1 MAPAMIVFA
10 AGAQTPAPEPAERSA
25 IVSRMQEAARA
36 YADRLQNF
44 TCTQFLVRSA
54 GNSPDG
60 PHWKKLDTQEAELD
74 YVDRKEHYTLLRV
87 DGQAT
92 DATKRIKQ
100 GPYLT
105 PGGEF
110 GAMLQKIFTPQ
121 AQAGFEWDHEE
132 ADGAARSCVFRYK
145 VSQATST
152 EVIRVDGDSVRVGH
166 HGMVWADCETG
177 SVKQFRLESDF
188 GEVQL
193 KRAGPRFP
201 VGFQLDV
208 HYAPVAIGAQEFL
221 LPHTVEETSLF
232 DKTWTR
238 VEIRFEQYRKY
249 DANSVNQIRRRQVT
263 GMARP
268 VC

>member
-1 MAPAMIVFA
+1 MKPRLAILPAILVLCA
-10 AGAQTPAPEPAERSA
+10 RAQMLPPEPARRS
-25 IVSRMQEAARA
+25 IVIRMQQAALA
-36 YADRLQNF
+36 YFDGLENF
-44 TCTQFLVRSA
+44 TCTQLLARSA

-60 PHWKKLDTQEAELD
+60 PHWKLLDTQETGLD
-74 YVDRKEHYTLLRV
+74 YVDRKEHYTLLKV
-87 DGQAT
+87 NGQTT
-92 DATKRIKQ
+92 DAAKRIEQ

-110 GAMLQKIFTPQ
+110 AAMLQKIFAPQ
-121 AQAGFEWDHEE
+121 AQAEFEWDHEE
-132 ADGAARSCVFRYK
+132 AAGAARSCVFRYN
-145 VSQATST
+145 VRQATST

-166 HGMVWADCETG
+166 HGMVWADCGTG

-201 VGFQLDV
+201 VGFRLDV

-221 LPHTVEETSLF
+221 LPHTVEEISLF

-249 DANSVNQIRRRQVT
+249 DANSVIKF
-263 GMARP
+263 GEDK
-268 VC
+268 

>member
-1 MAPAMIVFA
+1 MRPRLAILPATLVLCA
-10 AGAQTPAPEPAERSA
+10 HGQTPPPEPAGRQS
-25 IVSRMQEAARA
+25 IVIRMQQAALA
-36 YADRLQNF
+36 YLDGLQNF
-44 TCTQFLVRSA
+44 TCTQLLTRSA

-60 PHWKKLDTQEAELD
+60 PHWKLLDTQEAELD
-74 YVDRKEHYTLLRV
+74 YVDRKEHYTLLKV
-87 DGQAT
+87 NGQTT
-92 DATKRIKQ
+92 DTAKRIKQ

-121 AQAGFEWDHEE
+121 AQAEFEWDHEE
-132 ADGAARSCVFRYK
+132 PAGAERSCVIRYK
-145 VSQATST
+145 VPQVTST

-193 KRAGPRFP
+193 KRAGRRFP
-201 VGFQLDV
+201 VGFRLDV

-238 VEIRFEQYRKY
+238 VEIQFQQYRKY
-249 DANSVNQIRRRQVT
+249 DANSVIKF
-263 GMARP
+263 GEDK
-268 VC
+268 